1 MLTSRFCSL
10 CLRSKIGFLTPERI
24 IAATGSVQIDFS
36 NTSRQTTADTTL
48 NRKDYGL
55 MWNKALEASGPMVG
69 EEITIEIKAEAIKQ

>member
-36 NTSRQTTADTTL
+36 NTSRQTAADTTL

-55 MWNKALEASGPMVG
+55 MWNKALEAGGLVG
-69 EEITIEIKAEAIKQ
+69 EEVTIEIKAEAIKQ